1 MARDVTLVL
10 KSDSEDGTS
19 AVERWQLW
27 LTSPKRWD
35 EGVLQIL
42 RGSFGLWSPETRCGE

>member
-19 AVERWQLW
+19 AVEWW
-27 LTSPKRWD
+27 LTSPKRGH

-42 RGSFGLWSPETRCGE
+42 RGSLGLWSPESRCDE